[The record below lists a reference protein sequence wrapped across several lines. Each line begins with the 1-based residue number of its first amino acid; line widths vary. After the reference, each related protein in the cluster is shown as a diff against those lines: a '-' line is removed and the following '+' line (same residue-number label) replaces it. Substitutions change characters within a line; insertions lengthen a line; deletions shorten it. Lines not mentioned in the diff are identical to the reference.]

1 VWSDD
6 KSRFT
11 QVANKRCAELK
22 GDSMLAGSLSVTEI
36 FDELTRRE
44 FLAGMV
50 AAGLLGACGLSS
62 DNKKSS
68 RSTRRVTH
76 AFGEVEVPV
85 DASRVVAL
93 NVTAA
98 DPVLTLKVPAVG
110 VPGVLPPAL
119 EPLAQGIERLGEA
132 EISLEQ
138 VASLRP
144 DLLLTAAYQG
154 EIFEG
159 FPIETLE
166 RIAPTVAYEFQS
178 DYRWREYYRYFAD
191 VLGRTDDA
199 EKVLGDLDD
208 RIATLAARLPETGST
223 TVSVIRVYDDS
234 SLQNY
239 RTDQSFAGSI
249 LNPLGFA
256 VPEAL
261 AGIDEV
267 SLENLAVIDADAL
280 YIFHE
285 QAGPAVEQLQAQ
297 PIYQQLNAVKAGK
310 AFVVD
315 NHWFGFG
322 ALAAG
327 AVLDDIESTLG

>member
-1 VWSDD
+1 MTPASKTAWPPVDD
-6 KSRFT
+6 
-11 QVANKRCAELK
+11 
-22 GDSMLAGSLSVTEI
+22 
-36 FDELTRRE
+36 LTRRE
-44 FLAGMV
+44 FLAGMI

-62 DNKKSS
+62 DNETG
-68 RSTRRVTH
+68 STDTKRVTH
-76 AFGEVEVPV
+76 AFGEVEVPI
-85 DASRVVAL
+85 DASRIVAL

-110 VPGVLPPAL
+110 VPGVLPPVL
-119 EPLAQGIERLGEA
+119 EPLAQGVERLGDA
-132 EISLEQ
+132 EVSLEQ
-138 VASLRP
+138 VAALRP
-144 DLLLTAAYQG
+144 DLILTAAYQG

-159 FPIETLE
+159 FPIETVQ
-166 RIAPTVAYEFQS
+166 RIAPTVAYDFQS
-178 DYRWREYYRYFAD
+178 DYRWREYYRYFAE

-199 EKVLGDLDD
+199 EKVLGDLEE
-208 RIATLAARLPETGST
+208 RIGVLAARLPDTSST

-239 RTDQSFAGSI
+239 RTDKSFAGSI
-249 LNPLGFA
+249 LDPLGFA

-267 SLENLAVIDADAL
+267 SLENLSVIDADAL

-297 PIYQQLNAVKAGK
+297 PLYQQLNAVRSGR
-310 AFVVD
+310 AFVVA

-327 AVLDDIESTLG
+327 AVLDDIESTIG